1 MTIEKEDLKQLRE
14 DLNRDMVEAN
24 EKTIKAVMKIERAW
38 MEERIRQIV
47 KEESCSC
54 PFSSCQREVIP
65 QFFNMVG
72 DFGGGDYREGILQ
85 LRKNHAWTCNTR
97 LKMQNP
103 SQHTDKDEKIAAMS
117 EWIIRNRKKPSD
129 YLQHWR
135 PEE

>member
-1 MTIEKEDLKQLRE
+1 MTISKEDLKQLRE

-24 EKTIKAVMKIERAW
+24 EKTIKTVLKIERAW

-85 LRKNHAWTCNTR
+85 LRKNHVWTCNTR
-97 LKMQNP
+97 RKA
-103 SQHTDKDEKIAAMS
+103 DKYATGVTIAAIS
-117 EWIIRNRKKPSD
+117 TVVVAAVAALLALIGFER
-129 YLQHWR
+129 
-135 PEE
+135 

>member
-1 MTIEKEDLKQLRE
+1 MTIEKEDLAQLRK
-14 DLNRDMVEAN
+14 DLSSDISDAI
-24 EKTIKAVMKIERAW
+24 EKSVKAVLQIERAW

-85 LRKNHAWTCNTR
+85 LRKNHVWTSNTR
-97 LKMQNP
+97 RKA
-103 SQHTDKDEKIAAMS
+103 DKYATGVTIAAIS
-117 EWIIRNRKKPSD
+117 TVVVAAVAALLALIGFER
-129 YLQHWR
+129 
-135 PEE
+135 

>member
-1 MTIEKEDLKQLRE
+1 MTIEKEDLAQLRK
-14 DLNRDMVEAN
+14 DLSTDISDAI
-24 EKTIKAVMKIERAW
+24 EKSVKAVLQIERAW

-85 LRKNHAWTCNTR
+85 LRKNHSWTCNTR
-97 LKMQNP
+97 RKA
-103 SQHTDKDEKIAAMS
+103 DKYATGVTIAAIS
-117 EWIIRNRKKPSD
+117 TVVVAAVAALLALIGFER
-129 YLQHWR
+129 
-135 PEE
+135 

>member
-1 MTIEKEDLKQLRE
+1 MTISKEDLKQLRE

-24 EKTIKAVMKIERAW
+24 EKTIKTVLKIERAW

-72 DFGGGDYREGILQ
+72 DFGGGDYRAGILQ
-85 LRKNHAWTCNTR
+85 LRKNHVWTCNTR
-97 LKMQNP
+97 SKA
-103 SQHTDKDEKIAAMS
+103 DKYATGVTIAAIS
-117 EWIIRNRKKPSD
+117 TVVVAAVAALLALIGFEK
-129 YLQHWR
+129 
-135 PEE
+135 